1 MTYIGVLSRAAA
13 VYCESFVFS
22 VGVGDDFAMRTSIET
37 IESLRTQLFD
47 ALQNCRLPK
56 VSFTRPTVTCDQHWV
71 Q

>member
-1 MTYIGVLSRAAA
+1 MHVFDPGVLSRAAA
-13 VYCESFVFS
+13 MYCESFVFS

-56 VSFTRPTVTCDQHWV
+56 VSSYQGYCQYLE